1 MLVTA
6 STYECVGQVALTS
19 QSQFATNTVAGSRI
33 PRHAL
38 LAVVVFALLAAVIGN
53 QHTRALS
60 WGSDDVETPEWQE
73 LKDQALGIVPQD
85 VESANDEGRPDI
97 TQEVSLILSSL
108 DLQYQL
114 LEREENLFS
123 DRLPAPLLTEWIH
136 TQNIPEEH
144 FPSYLDG
151 LVEFCREIGNDETIS
166 RIHNTDARTRTIS
179 TALDLYTQNF
189 RNNVENLQAE
199 VDAAEAESEWS
210 VSDWSDES
218 GTMLFFL
225 GLLLGILVTLLLT
238 GIAVLIYV
246 LVRKRP
252 TQSPTSE
259 SNFEFSVSN
268 E

>member
-1 MLVTA
+1 MLGPA
-6 STYECVGQVALTS
+6 SLTECVAQLALTS
-19 QSQFATNTVAGSRI
+19 QAQPAANARSHFLRHSPLNVVASLI
-33 PRHAL
+33 L
-38 LAVVVFALLAAVIGN
+38 LTLLGY
-53 QHTRALS
+53 QSSWALS
-60 WGSDDVETPEWQE
+60 WGSDEVETPEWQE

-85 VESANDEGRPDI
+85 VASTNDDGRPDI
-97 TQEVSLILSSL
+97 TQEVRLILSSL

-151 LVEFCREIGNDETIS
+151 LIEFCREIGNDETIS
-166 RIHNTDARTRTIS
+166 RIHDTEARTRTIS
-179 TALDLYTQNF
+179 TALDLYTQSF
-189 RNNVENLQAE
+189 RKNLENLQAE
-199 VDAAEAESEWS
+199 VDAGQAASDWS

-218 GTMLFFL
+218 GTMLFVV

-246 LVRKRP
+246 LVRKRTSQP
-252 TQSPTSE
+252 STSE